1 MLGEFRIQTKNVKN
15 SADSYQ
21 DVHQAI
27 EQSNNALEDVL
38 KGLRKNVY
46 GNLPRNLGSI
56 IEKNERNAEAAK
68 QLEAVLLIIVRKYQ
82 ETENNIIN
90 SEEPEYLNLPFGEEC
105 REASEDYLGGGIWLG
120 PDERGMLEVAWD
132 YIEDSLNQALLGD
145 FTEDGNL
152 LGIALSIGIG
162 FIPVVGQIAD
172 IRDLIADIYNLFDD
186 GPETKE
192 WVALAFTAVGFVP
205 AIGDILKHTDEMAPL
220 FRHLD
225 NIVDGLGDVTK
236 GAMKKGDE
244 IFSAIMKSADDIS
257 DFVDRHVLEGVTSK
271 VDDMIDGIPG
281 VRDVLDKVSDVMK
294 REIGDSDTMIGDVV
308 SEFADGATEFT
319 DHVQGWISDGIDF
332 ITGNEKE
339 NVGNGM
345 PRAGAK
351 GGFSFAFG

>member
-21 DVHQAI
+21 DVRQAI

-225 NIVDGLGDVTK
+225 
-236 GAMKKGDE
+236 
-244 IFSAIMKSADDIS
+244 DIG